1 MYSLTGRKDALKCI
15 PQQGLMFRL
24 RKYIGV
30 AIFYRGTKSLNAKYA
45 KQNAKRARQ
54 NAKNALAKCGLQSKI
69 QRCTTKIVFPGGSL
83 GVPSGL
89 RCPSEKLGI
98 ALCSVRCF
106 EFVSLSVCQ
115 FVSLS
120 VCQFVSLLVCAES

>member
-1 MYSLTGRKDALKCI
+1 MLE
-15 PQQGLMFRL
+15 
-24 RKYIGV
+24 
-30 AIFYRGTKSLNAKYA
+30 
-45 KQNAKRARQ
+45 
-54 NAKNALAKCGLQSKI
+54 
-69 QRCTTKIVFPGGSL
+69 
-83 GVPSGL
+83 L

>member
-1 MYSLTGRKDALKCI
+1 MINNDNI
-15 PQQGLMFRL
+15 
-24 RKYIGV
+24 
-30 AIFYRGTKSLNAKYA
+30 AIINRFHAPINSNSIKTNVQSRRV
-45 KQNAKRARQ
+45 RA
-54 NAKNALAKCGLQSKI
+54 I
-69 QRCTTKIVFPGGSL
+69 
-83 GVPSGL
+83 L

>member
-1 MYSLTGRKDALKCI
+1 MKLE
-15 PQQGLMFRL
+15 
-24 RKYIGV
+24 
-30 AIFYRGTKSLNAKYA
+30 
-45 KQNAKRARQ
+45 
-54 NAKNALAKCGLQSKI
+54 
-69 QRCTTKIVFPGGSL
+69 
-83 GVPSGL
+83 L

-106 EFVSLSVCQ
+106 EFVSLLVCQ

>member
-1 MYSLTGRKDALKCI
+1 MEF
-15 PQQGLMFRL
+15 P
-24 RKYIGV
+24 
-30 AIFYRGTKSLNAKYA
+30 
-45 KQNAKRARQ
+45 RAAPSGIAQ
-54 NAKNALAKCGLQSKI
+54 
-69 QRCTTKIVFPGGSL
+69 TSL
-83 GVPSGL
+83 GFREHLITNFPHIVVL

-120 VCQFVSLLVCAES
+120 VCQFVSLCGIISL